1 MAIRIIQIRM
11 EDFSDED
18 GDCAQWCDTA
28 FDPTRNLAKLNKIF
42 GREYRLIEVVAEAAL
57 TTLDNI
63 MLGDPDEY
71 DDSGGTTTC
80 EWCGPACQSG
90 AAHNARV
97 EDGARWND

>member
-1 MAIRIIQIRM
+1 MAVRIIQIRM

-18 GDCAQWCDTA
+18 GDCAQWCDTV
-28 FDPTRNLAKLNKIF
+28 FDPTRNLAKLNKNF
-42 GREYRLIEVVAEAAL
+42 GSEYRLVEVVEPEP
-57 TTLDNI
+57 TLDDI

-80 EWCGPACQSG
+80 EWCGPECYGG
-90 AAHNARV
+90 AARNARV